1 MRRRVRDVAQ
11 RLLSRVDALQR
22 RFMEI
27 HHGDPLAERFLSFG
41 KGSRIQYPWL
51 EMVGPKNIEIGE
63 DVFIR
68 SYGSFEVLG
77 MPGTP
82 LLRIGDRVQIGHS
95 VRFVAVN
102 GIFIGADAGVGH
114 GSTVTDTIHDY
125 KGVDEGQ
132 AMWRAPLKL
141 GRPLNLEEGCWVGN
155 NCVVTGGITVGAG
168 AIVGA
173 NSVINR
179 DVPAETIVMGNPA
192 RLVRRKTAKG
202 WEWLIDPATLELELT
217 QTAEDR
223 QG

>member
-1 MRRRVRDVAQ
+1 MRRRVRDVGQ
-11 RLLSRVDALQR
+11 RLLARIDNLQR
-22 RFMEI
+22 ELMEI
-27 HHGDPLAERFLSFG
+27 RPGDPLAARFIAFG
-41 KGSRIQYPWL
+41 TGSRIEYPWL
-51 EMVGPKNIEIGE
+51 EMQGAGCIEIGS
-63 DVFIR
+63 DVYVR
-68 SYGSFEVLG
+68 SYCSFEILG
-77 MPGTP
+77 VPPTP
-82 LLRIGDRVQIGHS
+82 LLRLGDRVQCGHG

-125 KGVDEGQ
+125 KGVEEGA

-141 GRPLNLEEGCWVGN
+141 GRPLNLEDGCWVGN

-179 DVPAETIVMGNPA
+179 DVPPETIVIGNPA
-192 RLVRRKTAKG
+192 RIVRRKTATG
-202 WEWLIDPATLELELT
+202 WEWLVDPSTLDLET
-217 QTAEDR
+217 VQKAEER